1 MTSSI
6 CNLNDWNLLTNQFI
20 FQNNFWFVGFHSK
33 RPYAT
38 RNFLSPHFTSTHSH
52 WLESK
57 SKSLLQKKL
66 FDIKRSEPTEDAF
79 HHTNTNISINCV
91 LYILWPRLWLLSCC
105 INANDFNYPSLGRQ
119 ARQLSC
125 LLELQISTRLCSTH
139 LIRFLTFIDCFILLC
154 HSNKKFITC
163 KKVATKSS
171 AVAVDDWS

>member
-1 MTSSI
+1 VNGEQVLTDVLLPDTQSHLSSHAKTLLLGINVGINFTQVWQTSFLTKKFSYGFRAKWKSKDVWQWAGLISSI
-6 CNLNDWNLLTNQFI
+6 CNLRDWNLLTNQFI

-91 LYILWPRLWLLSCC
+91 LYILWPRLW
-105 INANDFNYPSLGRQ
+105 
-119 ARQLSC
+119 
-125 LLELQISTRLCSTH
+125 
-139 LIRFLTFIDCFILLC
+139 
-154 HSNKKFITC
+154 
-163 KKVATKSS
+163 
-171 AVAVDDWS
+171 